1 MAKKRSKSRRP
12 TYIVTSILTG
22 VQGMHSAPVLGVHTS
37 LREAQAH
44 YNNCVDFQKSR
55 PNRKLYWMLVPKDL
69 HSDIDEKRG
78 HVELYKAYITGDD
91 ESRMTITL
99 ERWD

>member
-1 MAKKRSKSRRP
+1 
-12 TYIVTSILTG
+12 
-22 VQGMHSAPVLGVHTS
+22 
-37 LREAQAH
+37 
-44 YNNCVDFQKSR
+44 
-55 PNRKLYWMLVPKDL
+55 MLVPKDL

-78 HVELYKAYITGDD
+78 HVELYKAYITGND